1 MNFETCTF
9 EANGKTI
16 KGLNMIGSTVTQR
29 NPTHTIILLD
39 TSGSMSEDSKLKN
52 VKKSLQYLI
61 KFLLPSDF
69 LSLIT
74 FSHISKIIFE
84 NVSVNSYTSQ
94 ALDVTI
100 FNLHANGGTNLS
112 AGLFN
117 VRTILERV
125 QTSHIKTSLIIL
137 TDGHTNEGI
146 THNQELINIIQSIKN
161 IRSDITMNSIGYGE
175 DHNANLLKDIAI
187 HGNGGYSIVND
198 LESVATVFGEVLG
211 GMMSCVAQN
220 TTVSISSSWNCFN
233 IYSKSTNNNTTII
246 DIGDIYAETET
257 ILLFEG
263 GSGSATINSVNTS
276 TYQTINHTTDFTN
289 NTDNKEPYMFAFI
302 RSLLSHLLTNLK
314 KQDQSTNLNSLNTIK
329 TLLQTVVGST
339 NILLPFLNE
348 QVKNIELQIT
358 QPNTYMNDSQ
368 ILQTSAFLGLGRG
381 ISTPARPV
389 RQFRRQSV
397 GDIIEQLNNTTIY
410 TPFSNQVQRS
420 ITNTLNNTL
429 SQDPMN

>member
-16 KGLNMIGSTVTQR
+16 KGLNIIGNKVLQR
-29 NPTHTIILLD
+29 NPTHTILLLD
-39 TSGSMSEDSKLKN
+39 TSGSMDENNKLKN

-74 FSHISKIIFE
+74 FSHSSKIVFE

-100 FNLHANGGTNLS
+100 SSLEAMGGTNLS
-112 AGLFN
+112 SGLLN
-117 VRTILERV
+117 ARKILEHT
-125 QTSHIKTSLIIL
+125 QTSNIKTSIIIL

-146 THNQELINIIQSIKN
+146 IHNQELINLIHYIKVLKN
-161 IRSDITMNSIGYGE
+161 DITINSIGYGE

-198 LESVATVFGEVLG
+198 LESVATVFGEVVG

-220 TTVSISSSWNCFN
+220 TTVSIPLSWNCFN
-233 IYSKSTNNNTTII
+233 IYSKSTQNNMTII

-263 GSGSATINSVNTS
+263 ASGAASVQSVNTCTFEQIYHSNDFS
-276 TYQTINHTTDFTN
+276 TNSN
-289 NTDNKEPYMFAFI
+289 NKEPYMFAYI
-302 RSLLSHLLTNLK
+302 RNILSYLLS
-314 KQDQSTNLNSLNTIK
+314 NLNTQSQTVNMNSLTTIK
-329 TLLQTVVGST
+329 LLLQEVENSN
-339 NILLPFLNE
+339 NILLPFLKE
-348 QVKNIELQIT
+348 QVANIET
-358 QPNTYMNDSQ
+358 QLTMPHNPMNESQ
-368 ILQTSAFLGLGRG
+368 YIQTSAFLGLGRG
-381 ISTPARPV
+381 ICTPSRPV
-389 RQFRRQSV
+389 RRN
-397 GDIIEQLNNTTIY
+397 GNIDDITDQMNNANIC
-410 TPFSNQVQRS
+410 TPFSNSIQRE
-420 ITNTLNNTL
+420 ITNTLNTTL
-429 SQDPMN
+429 SQDPN